1 MWTILILDLTKVAI
15 GVLLGA
21 LVVYF
26 STVAHEKRNRRLETK
41 ALAAMLSAEIES
53 ILHHAI
59 RRNYEE
65 YYKQYLDLYKSTELK
80 SYPSIRGLNEELPE
94 IVAVSIDR
102 LGLLGPELCR
112 DLISWHSSLR
122 GIKID
127 LIELSSG
134 NVPNY
139 EREEL
144 IEQNLKIWNSEVK
157 GKAPELTQ
165 RLKNI

>member
-1 MWTILILDLTKVAI
+1 MWTIILDLLKVSI

-21 LVVYF
+21 LAVYF
-26 STVAHEKRNRRLETK
+26 STVAHEKRNRRLETQ

-53 ILHHAI
+53 ILLHAK

-65 YYKQYLDLYKSTELK
+65 YYKQHLDSFKSRELS
-80 SYPSIRGLNEELPE
+80 SYPSIRGLNENLPE
-94 IVAVSIDR
+94 IIAISIDR
-102 LGLLGPELCR
+102 LGLLGPDLCR
-112 DLISWHSSLR
+112 ELISWYSSLQ

-134 NVPNY
+134 NVHHY

-144 IEQNLKIWNSEVK
+144 IKQNLKIWNSEVK
-157 GKAPELTQ
+157 GKAPELIH